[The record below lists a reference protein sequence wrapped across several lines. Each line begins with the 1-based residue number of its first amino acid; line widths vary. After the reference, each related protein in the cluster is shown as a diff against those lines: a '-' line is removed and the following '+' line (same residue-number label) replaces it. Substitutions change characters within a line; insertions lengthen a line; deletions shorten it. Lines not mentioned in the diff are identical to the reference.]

1 VALGKLGA
9 GEGSLSTED
18 RAFYEGK
25 VASARFYCREV
36 LPALT
41 LSRKLVENSRLDIM
55 SIPEEAF

>member
-1 VALGKLGA
+1 
-9 GEGSLSTED
+9 
-18 RAFYEGK
+18 
-25 VASARFYCREV
+25 V